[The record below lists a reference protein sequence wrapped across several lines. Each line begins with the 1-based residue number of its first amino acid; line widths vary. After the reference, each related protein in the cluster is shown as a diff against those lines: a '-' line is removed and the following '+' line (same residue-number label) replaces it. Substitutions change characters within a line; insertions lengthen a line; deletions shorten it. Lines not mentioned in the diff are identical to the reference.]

1 MSINATIT
9 GAPVVKVQLGVPAKA
24 IEVYQGD
31 GSTISVA
38 SNVISA
44 VTGVVAADELYLVT
58 ASDIHRHV
66 QTATAGM
73 VTANDESKSKVT
85 GDILVWNQSVPEW
98 QRGSISAGTGISF
111 NKVGNDIEVV
121 NTVTDTDTNTHIGNS
136 DLSLDNV
143 RSLNTNGYN
152 FIIKDGIVAKLSY
165 IDSDDQLVFNTTSV
179 FQGKTTA
186 GVARFKETPANG
198 TEYIGLKA
206 PDSIS
211 SSVTFTLPDA
221 DGSSGDFMKT
231 DGSGN
236 LSFAT
241 VPTPSRGGVY
251 SYSNFATTRSIATE
265 YYQWSSA
272 TDTSSSNTGV
282 SFSVSQG
289 KSDATYGANGSIS
302 LDGLDS
308 TDVVDYSLTLKITT
322 NGTCLVQVASPVGNR
337 FGIATAVVTASGSEQ
352 TFVLTPTSPTT
363 ALNQANSEWVMYVQI
378 TPIAATGSYRIS
390 DLSFTVS

>member
-44 VTGVVAADELYLVT
+44 VTGAVSPDELYLVT

-66 QTATAGM
+66 QTATSGM
-73 VTANDESKSKVT
+73 VTANDESKSRAT

-98 QRGSISAGTGISF
+98 QRGSISAGTGITF

-136 DLSLDNV
+136 DLSLDGV
-143 RSLNTNGYN
+143 RTLNTNGHN
-152 FIIKDGIVAKLSY
+152 FYIADGASAKLSY
-165 IDSDDQLVFNTTSV
+165 IDADDQLVFNTTSV

-186 GVARFKETPANG
+186 GVAHFKEVPSNG
-198 TEYIGLKA
+198 TDYIGIKA

-251 SYSNFATTRSIATE
+251 SYSDFATTRAIATE
-265 YYQWSSA
+265 YYQWSTSTA
-272 TDTSSSNTGV
+272 TSSSTTGL
-282 SFSVSQG
+282 SFSICQG
-289 KSDATYGANGSIS
+289 GTNATYGAQGALTLS
-302 LDGLDS
+302 GLDS
-308 TDVVDYSLTLKITT
+308 TDSVNYSLTLKITT
-322 NGTCLVQVASPVGNR
+322 SGTCLVSVGAPAGNTFGASS
-337 FGIATAVVTASGSEQ
+337 AVVFASGSEQ
-352 TFVLTPTSPTT
+352 TIVLTPAAPTSVHGT
-363 ALNQANSEWVMYVQI
+363 ANTVWIMYIQI
-378 TPIAATGSYRIS
+378 TPIGATGTYRIS
-390 DLSFTVS
+390 DLSVTVS